1 MLIWNNLFIKNNDV
15 MVQSSFY
22 KYLSLIKLI
31 VWLLILFVDY
41 VAINV
46 FEDPVVAIW
55 ILLVWCFLVARWAS
69 FFFFLF
75 VQKTFRTKSLQWLLE
90 SDSYKLSLLF
100 WMYTLLNIILIFLWH
115 WNKARGLIL
124 LCGFILLL
132 YFLMM
137 DSAKHA
143 KKTE

>member
-1 MLIWNNLFIKNNDV
+1 

-31 VWLLILFVDY
+31 VWLLILIVDY

-115 WNKARGLIL
+115 WSKTRGLIL

-143 KKTE
+143 KKSE